1 MRRVETAGAKTWLLG
16 ALALWALGVWVFALF
31 GMGGKVAP
39 LEDDPALAG
48 SLPKPAAAPAE
59 RLGPLPQYAAMGER
73 PLFTDDR
80 RPQPFLINPAGEGE
94 AQVNAFD
101 YVLTSVLRTPNF
113 QMAILQTPDGSGEP
127 MRVKV
132 GDAPKAAPG
141 WHLASVDARSAV
153 FNGPEGER
161 KLELRVFNGN
171 GGEPPTAISVSGTV
185 PPAAQPVPGQP
196 VPPPIPNQVPPKPQN
211 GEAPP
216 PQPAPAEAAAQDA
229 ATQQQIEAIRKRIEA
244 RRAKLRQEAQ
254 QQQQQPSPPPGQT
267 P

>member
-16 ALALWALGVWVFALF
+16 GLALWALSVWVFALI
-31 GMGGKVAP
+31 GIGGKVAT
-39 LEDDPALAG
+39 LEDDPTLAG
-48 SLPKPAAAPAE
+48 RLPQPVAKSPE
-59 RLGPLPQYAAMGER
+59 RLGPLPQYAAIGER

-80 RPQPFLINPAGEGE
+80 RPQPFTINPEGE
-94 AQVNAFD
+94 EAGKANAFD

-113 QMAILQTPDGSGEP
+113 QMAILQTPDGTGEP

-132 GDAPKAAPG
+132 GDAPKAAPN
-141 WHLASVDARSAV
+141 WHLTSVDARSAV

-161 KLELRVFNGN
+161 KLELRIFNGT
-171 GGEPPTAISVSGTV
+171 GGEPPTAIA
-185 PPAAQPVPGQP
+185 PPPPPSPIPGQP
-196 VPPPIPNQVPPKPQN
+196 VPSPAVNQVPPPRP
-211 GEAPP
+211 PP
-216 PQPAPAEAAAQDA
+216 PQSADVPPNPNPADAAQDA

-254 QQQQQPSPPPGQT
+254 QRPPQPGQN